1 MAHVFEPHVFEPHV
15 FKPVTFAKAFCRRAI
30 AIAIMLFAAAAASSV
45 AAQTV
50 TAVQFPGDEVVLQAA
65 LYMPKGTG
73 PFPAVIAMH
82 GCSGLRDK
90 NGELSERHRD
100 WAERLSAQGFIVLL
114 PDSFASRGLGPQCK
128 NSEREVRPSRERVAD
143 VKAAFDYVA
152 GLAQVKPS
160 AINLL
165 GWSNGGSTVLYAI
178 APKNVPTK
186 GDFARA
192 IAFYPGCRV
201 PLDNGRWHARLPL
214 LILMGDADDWTPA
227 APCKTLVEEAA
238 AQGEKAQIKTYPGAY
253 HDFDHPNLPVH
264 VVEHL
269 AFTASGGGSAHTGT
283 NEAARKDAIE
293 QVLGFLAR

>member
-1 MAHVFEPHVFEPHV
+1 MPYVFEADV
-15 FKPVTFAKAFCRRAI
+15 FAKEIWRRAI
-30 AIAIMLFAAAAASSV
+30 AVAIVLFAAALVSSV
-45 AAQTV
+45 AAQTP
-50 TAVQFPGDEVVLQAA
+50 TSVQFPGTDDVVLQAA

-90 NGELSERHRD
+90 TGALSERHRD

-114 PDSFASRGLGPQCK
+114 PDSFASRGLGPQCR

-178 APKNVPTK
+178 APKNVPAK

-201 PLDNGRWHARLPL
+201 PLENGRWHARLPL
-214 LILMGDADDWTPA
+214 LILMGEADDWTPV
-227 APCKTLVEEAA
+227 APCKTLAEEAA
-238 AQGEKAQIKTYPGAY
+238 AQGEKVQIKTYPDAY

>member
-1 MAHVFEPHVFEPHV
+1 MPDVFGAALLV
-15 FKPVTFAKAFCRRAI
+15 KAIWRRATG
-30 AIAIMLFAAAAASSV
+30 IAIMLFAAAAVSSA
-45 AAQTV
+45 AAQTA
-50 TAVQFPGDEVVLQAA
+50 TSVQFPGDEVVLQAA

-90 NGELSERHRD
+90 TGELSERHRD

-114 PDSFASRGLGPQCK
+114 PDSFASRGLGTQCK

-143 VKAAFDYVA
+143 VEAAFDYVA
-152 GLAQVKPS
+152 GLAQVKTS

-178 APKNVPTK
+178 APKNVPAK

-201 PLDNGRWHARLPL
+201 PLENGRWHARLPL
-214 LILMGDADDWTPA
+214 LILMGEADDWTPA
-227 APCKTLVEEAA
+227 APCKTLAGEAV
-238 AQGEKAQIKTYPGAY
+238 AQGEKVQIKTYPEAY

-293 QVLGFLAR
+293 EVLAFLAR